1 MPESPDPGSPVS
13 ESLGSSAPSIRIR
26 RAEPTDAPAMCA
38 VNDRAIRISAAP
50 HYTAEQVQAW
60 AGAVTVEL
68 RARTVQ
74 DTIAFVAVVD
84 DDVVGFANLI
94 VGDAELDLLY
104 VDPAFGGQG
113 AARAL
118 VGAVEEAA
126 VEHQIGEVHT
136 RASLRA
142 EPVFLRLG
150 YRVVQREEHPAN
162 GQMFARAHM
171 AKLLG

>member
-1 MPESPDPGSPVS
+1 MPEWPDPESSDPESP
-13 ESLGSSAPSIRIR
+13 GSSASCIRIR
-26 RAEPTDAPAMCA
+26 RAGLRDASAMCA
-38 VNDRAIRISAAP
+38 VNGRAIRMSAAAN
-50 HYTAEQVQAW
+50 YSAEQVQAW

-68 RARTVQ
+68 RAQTVE

-94 VGDAELDLLY
+94 AGEAELDLLY

-118 VGAVEEAA
+118 VRAVEDAA
-126 VEHQIGEVHT
+126 VEHQIGELHT

-150 YRVVQREEHPAN
+150 YRVVQREEHPAH

-171 AKLLG
+171 AKVLG